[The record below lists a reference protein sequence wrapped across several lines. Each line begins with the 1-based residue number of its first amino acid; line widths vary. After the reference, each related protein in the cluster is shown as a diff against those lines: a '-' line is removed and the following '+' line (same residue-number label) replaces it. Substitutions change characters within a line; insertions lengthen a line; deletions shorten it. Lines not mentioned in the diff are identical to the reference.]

1 MTHRTCARPASLT
14 RAAVWNAQ
22 GKYLEQGYVSTRE
35 TQVPYVPFLVAVGA

>member
-1 MTHRTCARPASLT
+1 MCSCRAGSHHLT
-14 RAAVWNAQ
+14 RAAVRNAQ